1 MSLEQKLNP
10 ITTEIIRNAFLSAAE
25 EMVVSLF
32 RSSYSPIIYEMKDC
46 AVALYDENLNVLGQ
60 SSGVPLFLGNLDETV
75 RYAIEYYGGSEH
87 FNDGDVFILNDSYI
101 SGTHL
106 NDMTVFAPIF
116 YHGDLVGYS
125 ANRAHWLDVGSKE
138 PLAPMDSTSIFQ
150 EGIRLGPL
158 KIYDRGVPR
167 QDVIDTICM
176 NSRFTRNAHGDLN
189 GMIAG
194 CRTGEKR
201 LRVLIDRFGMDTI
214 RQATS
219 EIFEQTAK
227 LEKEF
232 LMDVPPGVYC
242 AEGILDNDGVSDDP
256 LTVKVKLTI
265 DEDRNINVDLT
276 GSSPQ
281 AAGSTNTAMAQTIS
295 AVRVA
300 YKALVLPEIPVT
312 GGSFRGLTVTV
323 PPKTIFTAEEPAAFS
338 WYFSHLGLLIDLM
351 IKAFE
356 KAKPEMTAGAHYGD
370 SMVVYLTGLDPETGE
385 LYAHDEPTV
394 GGWGG
399 NSKGD
404 GQDALINVQNGD
416 FKNFPAEICEHI
428 LPCLMESYSIRQ
440 DSGGAGKFRGGNEV
454 TRTYRTL
461 EEGVNVY
468 LWFERSKMPAW
479 GVLGGDS
486 AKGPKITIYDEN
498 GRIVSEAL
506 KLNNWRLGKNW
517 VIEMQTGGGG
527 GYGNPLDRDIS
538 RVEYDVLNRFVSKE
552 KAASAYGVVIDNDGK
567 ADQEATEALRAKM
580 RLELNT

>member
-1 MSLEQKLNP
+1 MKQDQKLNP

-75 RYAIEYYGGSEH
+75 RYAIEYFGGSQN

-106 NDMTVFAPIF
+106 NDMTVFAPI
-116 YHGDLVGYS
+116 YYQGDLVGYS

-158 KIYDRGVPR
+158 KIFDCGVPR
-167 QDVIDTICM
+167 KDVIDTICL
-176 NSRFTRNAHGDLN
+176 NSRFNRNAHGDLN

-201 LRVLIDRFGMDTI
+201 LRALIDRFGMNVI
-214 RQATS
+214 RQATK
-219 EIFEQTAK
+219 EIFEQTAI
-227 LEKEF
+227 LEREF
-232 LMDVPPGVYC
+232 LEQIPPGIYC
-242 AEGILDNDGVSDDP
+242 TEGILDNDGVIDEP
-256 LTVKVKLTI
+256 LIVKMKLTI
-265 DEDRNINVDLT
+265 DEDRNMNVDLT

-281 AAGSTNTAMAQTIS
+281 AHGSTNTAMAQTIS

-300 YKALVLPEIPVT
+300 YKELILPEIPVT

-323 PPKTIFTAEEPAAFS
+323 PQGTIFTAEEPAAFS
-338 WYFSHLGLLIDLM
+338 WYFSHLGLLIDL
-351 IKAFE
+351 IVKAFE
-356 KAKPEMTAGAHYGD
+356 KAKPDMTAGAHYGD
-370 SMVVYLTGLDPETGE
+370 SMVAYFTGLDAETGE

-399 NSKGD
+399 HTTGD

-416 FKNFPAEICEHI
+416 FKNFPVEICEHI
-428 LPCLMESYSIRQ
+428 LPCVMETYSIRK
-440 DSGGAGKFRGGNEV
+440 DSEGAGKFRGGCGIV
-454 TRTYRTL
+454 RTYRTL
-461 EEGVNVY
+461 VEGVNVY

-479 GVLGGDS
+479 GVLGGGS
-486 AKGPKITIYDEN
+486 AKGPKVTIYDEN
-498 GRIVSEAL
+498 GVVVSDKL

-517 VIEMQTGGGG
+517 VVEMQTGGGG
-527 GYGNPLDRDIS
+527 GYGNPLDREICK
-538 RVEYDVLNRFVSKE
+538 VEYDVKNRFISKE
-552 KAASAYGVVIDNDGK
+552 RAASAYGVVIDDDGK
-567 ADQEATEALRAKM
+567 ADLAATENLRASM
-580 RLELNT
+580 RY